1 MDEKQQIIDRDL
13 EALGQH
19 LFDAHGHA
27 EATSSAIQTAAHL
40 AERARRGTDPTTA
53 AALARAMG
61 GVLAEQASLRRAL
74 EGAMDHFE
82 RLPIRLDVAAAE
94 AA

>member
-27 EATSSAIQTAAHL
+27 EATSSALQRAAHL
-40 AERARRGTDPTTA
+40 TERARRGSDPGTVV
-53 AALARAMG
+53 ALAQALG
-61 GVLAEQASLRRAL
+61 GVLAEQTSLRRAL

-82 RLPIRLDVAAAE
+82 RLPIRLDVSAAE

>member
-1 MDEKQQIIDRDL
+1 MDEKRQIIEHELD
-13 EALGQH
+13 ALGQH

-27 EATSSAIQTAAHL
+27 DTAARAIQTAAHL
-40 AERARRGTDPTTA
+40 AERARRGADPTTA
-53 AALARAMG
+53 VALARALG
-61 GVLAEQASLRRAL
+61 GVLAEQASLQRAL

-82 RLPIRLDVAAAE
+82 RLPIRLDVSAAE